1 MITEAFAAGTGIV
14 SGGTQSL
21 LMNIAPLVVM
31 FGIFYVILIRP
42 QAKKQKEH
50 QQMLDS
56 LKVGNN
62 VVTASGIYGTI
73 VKIKDDV
80 ITLQV
85 AENVRIK
92 ITKVAVGSLSLSQEA

>member
-1 MITEAFAAGTGIV
+1 MITEAFAAGTGAV

-21 LMNIAPLVVM
+21 LMNIAPLAVM

-62 VVTASGIYGTI
+62 IVTSGGIHGTI
-73 VKIKDDV
+73 VKIKDDI
-80 ITLQV
+80 ITLQI
-85 AENVRIK
+85 AENVRMK
-92 ITKVAVGSLSLSQEA
+92 INKGAVGALSLTQEV